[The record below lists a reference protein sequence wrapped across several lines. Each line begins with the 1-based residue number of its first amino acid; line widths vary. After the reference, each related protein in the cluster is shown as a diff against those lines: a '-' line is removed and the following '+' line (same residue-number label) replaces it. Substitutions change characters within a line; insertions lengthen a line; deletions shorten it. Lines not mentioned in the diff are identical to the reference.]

1 MRGTSRPTTRNSPQK
16 TSDTAAAGRIQ
27 RLRNMG
33 NPQLASQE
41 KGEKI
46 YSRMIDIFVR
56 FLEDLKKVKVKIK
69 ERDFPGRY

>member
-1 MRGTSRPTTRNSPQK
+1 MPLEQEEY
-16 TSDTAAAGRIQ
+16 SDCGI
-27 RLRNMG
+27 MG

-56 FLEDLKKVKVKIK
+56 FLEDLPVLTSL
-69 ERDFPGRY
+69 